1 MHSKGNDK
9 QDKKTALRVEENN
22 CKGRNQQR
30 INCQNIL
37 IQAVYVTQY
46 QKDKQSNQKMGRK
59 SKQTFVERRY
69 TDGQPIHE
77 MMLNIVH
84 Y

>member
-1 MHSKGNDK
+1 MHSTWYYK
-9 QDKKTALRVEENN
+9 QDKKTAVRVEENN
-22 CKGRNQQR
+22 CKGRNRQK

-46 QKDKQSNQKMGRK
+46 QKDKQPNQKMGRK
-59 SKQTFVERRY
+59 PKQTFVERRY
-69 TDGQPIHE
+69 TDGQPMHE
-77 MMLNIVH
+77 KMLNIVH